1 MENQVTDVTDRTD
14 RTDLTNGTHRTD
26 RNAIKRIAVYCG
38 ANVGHDPAYKLAAEQ
53 VGRTLAEQG
62 IGLVYGGG
70 GVGLMGV
77 VADAALAAGGEV
89 IGVIPE
95 ALQALEVGHK
105 NLTSM
110 HVVPDMHSRKAMMLR
125 LADAVIAM
133 PGGFGT
139 MDELFEALTW
149 SQLDYHRKLCGLL
162 NVAGYYDHLIAWI
175 NHSVDVGLVKAV
187 NKDLIV
193 SGDHIDELLRG
204 LRKRDF
210 PLSQKW
216 MGR

>member
-1 MENQVTDVTDRTD
+1 MANV
-14 RTDLTNGTHRTD
+14 
-26 RNAIKRIAVYCG
+26 IKRIVVYCG
-38 ANVGHDPAYKLAAEQ
+38 ANVGNNPAYKAAAVA

-95 ALQALEVGHK
+95 ALKALEVEHK
-105 NLTSM
+105 GLSDL
-110 HVVPDMHSRKAMMLR
+110 HVVPDMHSRKAMMLG

-149 SQLDYHRKLCGLL
+149 SQLDYHQKLCGVL
-162 NVAGYYDHLIAWI
+162 NVAGYYDHLLAWI
-175 NHSVDVGLVKAV
+175 AHSVDAGLVKSA
-187 NKDLIV
+187 NLGLIV
-193 SGDHIDELLRG
+193 SGMTVDEVLDG
-204 LRKRDF
+204 LRSKPF
-210 PLSQKW
+210 PLGTKW

>member
-1 MENQVTDVTDRTD
+1 ME
-14 RTDLTNGTHRTD
+14 THVKD
-26 RNAIKRIAVYCG
+26 IKRVVVYCG
-38 ANVGHDPAYKLAAEQ
+38 ANVGNNPAYKAAAEE

-95 ALQALEVGHK
+95 ALKALEVEHK
-105 NLTSM
+105 NLSSM
-110 HVVPDMHSRKAMMLR
+110 HVVPDMHSRKAMMLG

-139 MDELFEALTW
+139 LDELFEALTW
-149 SQLDYHRKLCGLL
+149 SQLDYHRKLCGIL
-162 NVAGYYDHLIAWI
+162 NVAGYYDHLLAWVK
-175 NHSVDVGLVKAV
+175 HSVDSGLVKAV
-187 NKDLIV
+187 NMELIV
-193 SGDHIDELLRG
+193 AADNIADVLHG
-204 LRKRDF
+204 LRTKDF

>member
-1 MENQVTDVTDRTD
+1 ME
-14 RTDLTNGTHRTD
+14 THVKD
-26 RNAIKRIAVYCG
+26 IKRVVVYCG
-38 ANVGHDPAYKLAAEQ
+38 ANVGNNPAYKAAAEE

-95 ALQALEVGHK
+95 ALKALEVEHK
-105 NLTSM
+105 NLSSM
-110 HVVPDMHSRKAMMLR
+110 HVVPDMHSRKAMMLG

-139 MDELFEALTW
+139 LDELFEALTW
-149 SQLDYHRKLCGLL
+149 SQLDYHRKLCGVL
-162 NVAGYYDHLIAWI
+162 NVAGYYDHLLAWVK
-175 NHSVDVGLVKAV
+175 HSVDAGLVKAV
-187 NKDLIV
+187 NMELIV
-193 SGDHIDELLRG
+193 AADNIADVLHG
-204 LRKRDF
+204 LRTKDF

>member
-1 MENQVTDVTDRTD
+1 MGNE
-14 RTDLTNGTHRTD
+14 
-26 RNAIKRIAVYCG
+26 IKRIVVYCG
-38 ANVGHDPAYKLAAEQ
+38 ANVGNNPAYQAAAVA

-77 VADAALAAGGEV
+77 VANAALEAGGEV

-95 ALQALEVGHK
+95 ALKALEVEHK
-105 NLTSM
+105 GLTDL
-110 HVVPDMHSRKAMMLR
+110 HVVPDMHSRKAMMLG

-149 SQLDYHRKLCGLL
+149 SQLDYHRKLCGVL
-162 NVAGYYDHLIAWI
+162 NVAGYYDHLLAWI
-175 NHSVDVGLVKAV
+175 AHSVDVGLVKSA
-187 NKDLIV
+187 NLGLIV
-193 SGDHIDELLRG
+193 AGATVQEVLDG
-204 LRKRDF
+204 LRSKPF
-210 PLSQKW
+210 PLDKKW

>member
-1 MENQVTDVTDRTD
+1 ME
-14 RTDLTNGTHRTD
+14 THVKD
-26 RNAIKRIAVYCG
+26 IKRVVVYCG
-38 ANVGHDPAYKLAAEQ
+38 ANVGNNPAYKAAAEE

-95 ALQALEVGHK
+95 ALKALEVEHK
-105 NLTSM
+105 NLSSM
-110 HVVPDMHSRKAMMLR
+110 HIVPDMHSRKAMMLG

-139 MDELFEALTW
+139 LDELFEALTW
-149 SQLDYHRKLCGLL
+149 SQLDYHRKLCGIL
-162 NVAGYYDHLIAWI
+162 NVAGYYDHLLAWVK
-175 NHSVDVGLVKAV
+175 HSVDAGLVKAV
-187 NKDLIV
+187 NMELIV
-193 SGDHIDELLRG
+193 AADNIADVLHG
-204 LRKRDF
+204 LRTKDF

>member
-1 MENQVTDVTDRTD
+1 MANE
-14 RTDLTNGTHRTD
+14 
-26 RNAIKRIAVYCG
+26 IKRIVVYCG
-38 ANVGHDPAYKLAAEQ
+38 ANVGNNPVYEAAAVA

-95 ALQALEVGHK
+95 ALKALEVEHK
-105 NLTSM
+105 GLTSM
-110 HVVPDMHSRKAMMLR
+110 HVVPDMHSRKAMMLG

-162 NVAGYYDHLIAWI
+162 NVAGYYDHLLAWI
-175 NHSVDVGLVKAV
+175 NHSVAVGLVKPA
-187 NKDLIV
+187 NLGLIV
-193 SGDHIDELLRG
+193 AGATVDEVLDG
-204 LRKRDF
+204 LRSKPF
-210 PLSQKW
+210 PLERKW

>member
-1 MENQVTDVTDRTD
+1 MASE
-14 RTDLTNGTHRTD
+14 
-26 RNAIKRIAVYCG
+26 IKRIVVYCG
-38 ANVGHDPAYKLAAEQ
+38 ANVGNNPAYVAAAVA

-95 ALQALEVGHK
+95 ALKALEVEHNG
-105 NLTSM
+105 LSDL
-110 HVVPDMHSRKAMMLR
+110 HVVPDMHSRKAMMLG

-139 MDELFEALTW
+139 LDELFEALTW
-149 SQLDYHRKLCGLL
+149 SQLGYHRKLCGVL
-162 NVAGYYDHLIAWI
+162 NVAGYYDHLLAWI
-175 NHSVDVGLVKAV
+175 AHSVDVGLVKPA
-187 NKDLIV
+187 NLGLIV
-193 SGDHIDELLRG
+193 AGTTVDEVLDG
-204 LRKRDF
+204 LRSQPF
-210 PLSQKW
+210 PLDKKW

>member
-1 MENQVTDVTDRTD
+1 ME
-14 RTDLTNGTHRTD
+14 THVKD
-26 RNAIKRIAVYCG
+26 IKRVVVYCG
-38 ANVGHDPAYKLAAEQ
+38 ANVGNNPAYKAAAEE

-95 ALQALEVGHK
+95 ALKALEVEHK
-105 NLTSM
+105 NLSSM
-110 HVVPDMHSRKAMMLR
+110 HVVPDMHSRKAMMLG

-139 MDELFEALTW
+139 LDELFEALTW
-149 SQLDYHRKLCGLL
+149 SQLDYHRKLCGIL
-162 NVAGYYDHLIAWI
+162 NVAGYYDHLLAWVK
-175 NHSVDVGLVKAV
+175 HSVDSGLVKAV
-187 NKDLIV
+187 NMELIV
-193 SGDHIDELLRG
+193 AADNIADVLHG
-204 LRKRDF
+204 LRTKDF
-210 PLSQKW
+210 PLAQKW

>member
-1 MENQVTDVTDRTD
+1 MKD
-14 RTDLTNGTHRTD
+14 
-26 RNAIKRIAVYCG
+26 IKRVVVYCG
-38 ANVGHDPAYKLAAEQ
+38 ANVGNNPAYKSAAEA

-89 IGVIPE
+89 IGIIPE
-95 ALQALEVGHK
+95 ALKVLEVGHK

-110 HVVPDMHSRKAMMLR
+110 HVVPDMHSRKAMMLG

-139 MDELFEALTW
+139 LDELFEALTW
-149 SQLDYHRKLCGLL
+149 SQLDYHRKLCGIL
-162 NVAGYYDHLIAWI
+162 NVAGYYDHLLAWVK
-175 NHSVDVGLVKAV
+175 HSVDAGLVKAV
-187 NKDLIV
+187 NMDLIV
-193 SGDHIDELLRG
+193 AADNIADVLHG
-204 LRKRDF
+204 LRTKDF

>member
-1 MENQVTDVTDRTD
+1 MAND
-14 RTDLTNGTHRTD
+14 
-26 RNAIKRIAVYCG
+26 IKRIVVYCG
-38 ANVGHDPAYKLAAEQ
+38 ANVGNNPAYKAAAES

-95 ALQALEVGHK
+95 ALKLLEVGHK
-105 NLTSM
+105 NLTAM
-110 HVVPDMHSRKAMMLR
+110 HVVPDMHSRKAMMLG
-125 LADAVIAM
+125 LAEAVIAM

-162 NVAGYYDHLIAWI
+162 NVAGYYDHLMSWI

-187 NKDLIV
+187 NKELIV
-193 SGDHIDELLRG
+193 VGETVDELLIG
-204 LRKRDF
+204 LRKREF
-210 PLSQKW
+210 PLAQKW

>member
-1 MENQVTDVTDRTD
+1 VSNE
-14 RTDLTNGTHRTD
+14 
-26 RNAIKRIAVYCG
+26 IKRVVVYCG
-38 ANVGHDPAYKLAAEQ
+38 ANVGLNPAYQDAAEA

-95 ALQALEVGHK
+95 ALKALEVEHK
-105 NLTSM
+105 NLTDM
-110 HVVPDMHSRKAMMLR
+110 HVVPDMHSRKAMMLG

-162 NVAGYYDHLIAWI
+162 NVAGFYDHLIAWI
-175 NHSVDVGLVKAV
+175 EHSVEVGLVKSV
-187 NKDLIV
+187 NMDLIV
-193 SGDHIDELLRG
+193 QGSSIDELLHG
-204 LRKRDF
+204 LRTRPF
-210 PLSQKW
+210 PLAKKW

>member
-1 MENQVTDVTDRTD
+1 MAND
-14 RTDLTNGTHRTD
+14 
-26 RNAIKRIAVYCG
+26 IKRIVVYCG
-38 ANVGHDPAYKLAAEQ
+38 ANVGFNPAYKEAASL
-53 VGRTLAEQG
+53 VGRTLAEEG

-70 GVGLMGV
+70 GVGLMRT

-95 ALQALEVGHK
+95 ALKALEVEHK
-105 NLTSM
+105 NLTAM
-110 HVVPDMHSRKAMMLR
+110 HVVPDMHSRKAMMLG

-162 NVAGYYDHLIAWI
+162 NVAGYYDHLIAWVR
-175 NHSVDVGLVKAV
+175 HSVEVGLVKAV
-187 NKDLIV
+187 NHDLLV
-193 SGDHIDELLRG
+193 HGESVQELLHG
-204 LRKRDF
+204 LRTREF
-210 PLSQKW
+210 PLAQKW

>member
-1 MENQVTDVTDRTD
+1 MANE
-14 RTDLTNGTHRTD
+14 
-26 RNAIKRIAVYCG
+26 IKRIVIYCG
-38 ANVGHDPAYKLAAEQ
+38 ANVGNNPAYKAAAIV

-77 VADAALAAGGEV
+77 VADAALDAGGEV

-95 ALQALEVGHK
+95 ALKVLEVGHK
-105 NLTSM
+105 NLTAM
-110 HVVPDMHSRKAMMLR
+110 HVVPDMHSRKAMMLG

-149 SQLDYHRKLCGLL
+149 SQLDYHRKLCGVL
-162 NVAGYYDHLIAWI
+162 NVAGYFDHVLAWL
-175 NHSVDVGLVKAV
+175 NHSVAEGLVKPE
-187 NKDLIV
+187 NLGLIV
-193 SGDHIDELLRG
+193 ARSTIDEVLDG
-204 LRKRDF
+204 LRSREF
-210 PLSQKW
+210 PLAQKW

>member
-1 MENQVTDVTDRTD
+1 ME
-14 RTDLTNGTHRTD
+14 THVKD
-26 RNAIKRIAVYCG
+26 IKRVVVYCG
-38 ANVGHDPAYKLAAEQ
+38 ANVGNNPAYKSAAEE

-89 IGVIPE
+89 IGIIPE
-95 ALQALEVGHK
+95 ALKVLEVGHK

-110 HVVPDMHSRKAMMLR
+110 HVVPDMHSRKAMMLG

-139 MDELFEALTW
+139 LDELFEALTW
-149 SQLDYHRKLCGLL
+149 SQLDYHRKLCGIL
-162 NVAGYYDHLIAWI
+162 NVAGYYDHLLAWVK
-175 NHSVDVGLVKAV
+175 HSVDAGLVKAV
-187 NKDLIV
+187 NMELIV
-193 SGDHIDELLRG
+193 AADNIADVLHG
-204 LRKRDF
+204 LRTKDF

>member
-1 MENQVTDVTDRTD
+1 VANE
-14 RTDLTNGTHRTD
+14 
-26 RNAIKRIAVYCG
+26 IKRIVVYCG
-38 ANVGHDPAYKLAAEQ
+38 ANVGNNPAYRVAAEN

-89 IGVIPE
+89 IGVIPQ
-95 ALQALEVGHK
+95 ALKALEVEHK
-105 NLTSM
+105 NLTEM
-110 HVVPDMHSRKAMMLR
+110 HVVPDMHSRKAMMLG
-125 LADAVIAM
+125 LSDGVIAM

-162 NVAGYYDHLIAWI
+162 NVAGYYDHLLAWVK
-175 NHSVDVGLVKAV
+175 HSVEVGLVKAV
-187 NKDLIV
+187 NMELIV
-193 SGDHIDELLRG
+193 PGETVEELLHG
-204 LRKRDF
+204 LRTRDF

>member
-1 MENQVTDVTDRTD
+1 MATD
-14 RTDLTNGTHRTD
+14 
-26 RNAIKRIAVYCG
+26 IKRVVVYCG
-38 ANVGHDPAYKLAAEQ
+38 ANVGNNPVYRAAAEA

-89 IGVIPE
+89 VGVIPE
-95 ALQALEVGHK
+95 ALKVLEVGHK
-105 NLTSM
+105 NLTAM
-110 HVVPDMHSRKAMMLR
+110 HVVPDMLSRKAMMLG
-125 LADAVIAM
+125 LADAVIAL

-162 NVAGYYDHLIAWI
+162 NVAGYYDHLLAWVR
-175 NHSVDVGLVKAV
+175 HSVDVGLVKAV
-187 NKDLIV
+187 NMELII
-193 SGDHIDELLRG
+193 SGDSVGELLDG
-204 LRKRDF
+204 LRSREF

>member
-1 MENQVTDVTDRTD
+1 VT
-14 RTDLTNGTHRTD
+14 
-26 RNAIKRIAVYCG
+26 ASIKRVVVYCG
-38 ANVGHDPAYKLAAEQ
+38 ANVGNNPAYQLAAEA
-53 VGRTLAEQG
+53 VGTTLAQQG

-89 IGVIPE
+89 IGVIPQ
-95 ALQALEVGHK
+95 ALKALEVEHRG
-105 NLTSM
+105 LTEM
-110 HVVPDMHSRKAMMLR
+110 HVVPDMHSRKAMMLG
-125 LADAVIAM
+125 LSDAVIAM

-149 SQLDYHRKLCGLL
+149 SQLDYHRMLCGLL

-175 NHSVDVGLVKAV
+175 DHAVEAGLLKKA
-187 NKDLIV
+187 NLGLIV
-193 SGDHIDELLRG
+193 HGTEIATLLDD
-204 LRKRDF
+204 LRARPF
-210 PLSQKW
+210 PLEKKW

>member
-1 MENQVTDVTDRTD
+1 MANE
-14 RTDLTNGTHRTD
+14 
-26 RNAIKRIAVYCG
+26 IKRIVVYCG
-38 ANVGHDPAYKLAAEQ
+38 ANVGNNPAYKAAAIV

-77 VADAALAAGGEV
+77 VADAALDAGGEV

-95 ALQALEVGHK
+95 ALKVLEVGHK
-105 NLTSM
+105 NLTAM
-110 HVVPDMHSRKAMMLR
+110 HVVPDMHSRKAMMLG

-149 SQLDYHRKLCGLL
+149 SQLDYHRKLCGVL
-162 NVAGYYDHLIAWI
+162 NVAGYFDHVLAWL
-175 NHSVDVGLVKAV
+175 NHSVAEGLVKPE
-187 NKDLIV
+187 NLGLIV
-193 SGDHIDELLRG
+193 ARSTIDEVLDG
-204 LRKRDF
+204 LRSREF
-210 PLSQKW
+210 PLAQKW

>member
-1 MENQVTDVTDRTD
+1 MENQSTQNR
-14 RTDLTNGTHRTD
+14 HRND
-26 RNAIKRIAVYCG
+26 IKRIVVYCG
-38 ANVGHDPAYKLAAEQ
+38 ANVGNNPAYKIAAEN

-95 ALQALEVGHK
+95 ALKALEVGHK
-105 NLTSM
+105 NLTAM
-110 HVVPDMHSRKAMMLR
+110 HVVPDMHSRKAMMLG

-175 NHSVDVGLVKAV
+175 NHSVDAGLVKAV

-193 SGDHIDELLRG
+193 SGDSMDELLRG
-204 LRKRDF
+204 LRKREF

>member
-1 MENQVTDVTDRTD
+1 ME
-14 RTDLTNGTHRTD
+14 THVKD
-26 RNAIKRIAVYCG
+26 IKRVVVYCG
-38 ANVGHDPAYKLAAEQ
+38 ANVGNNPAYKAAAEE

-95 ALQALEVGHK
+95 ALKALEVEHK
-105 NLTSM
+105 NLSSM
-110 HVVPDMHSRKAMMLR
+110 HVVPDMHSRKAMMLG

-139 MDELFEALTW
+139 LDELFEALTW
-149 SQLDYHRKLCGLL
+149 SQLDYHRKLCGIL
-162 NVAGYYDHLIAWI
+162 NVAGYYDHLLAWVK
-175 NHSVDVGLVKAV
+175 HSVDAGLVKAV
-187 NKDLIV
+187 NMELIV
-193 SGDHIDELLRG
+193 AADNIADVLHG
-204 LRKRDF
+204 LRTKDF

>member
-1 MENQVTDVTDRTD
+1 MANQIR
-14 RTDLTNGTHRTD
+14 
-26 RNAIKRIAVYCG
+26 RIVVYCG
-38 ANVGHDPAYKLAAEQ
+38 ANVGNNPAYRAAAET

-95 ALQALEVGHK
+95 ALKALEVEHK
-105 NLTSM
+105 NLTEM
-110 HVVPDMHSRKAMMLR
+110 HVVPDMHSRKAMMLG
-125 LADAVIAM
+125 LSDGVIAM

-162 NVAGYYDHLIAWI
+162 NVAGYYDHLLAWVK
-175 NHSVDVGLVKAV
+175 HSVEVGLVKAV
-187 NKDLIV
+187 NMELIV
-193 SGDHIDELLRG
+193 PGETVEELLHGMRT
-204 LRKRDF
+204 REF
-210 PLSQKW
+210 PLAQKW

>member
-1 MENQVTDVTDRTD
+1 MENQDVQTTY
-14 RTDLTNGTHRTD
+14 
-26 RNAIKRIAVYCG
+26 RNDIKRIVVYCG
-38 ANVGHDPAYKLAAEQ
+38 ANVGSNPAYKTAAET

-70 GVGLMGV
+70 GVGLMGI

-95 ALQALEVGHK
+95 ALKVLEVGHK
-105 NLTSM
+105 NLTAM
-110 HVVPDMHSRKAMMLR
+110 HVVPDMHSRKAMMLG

-175 NHSVDVGLVKAV
+175 NHSVDAGMVKAV
-187 NKDLIV
+187 NKALIV
-193 SGDHIDELLRG
+193 SGDSVGEILGDLRN
-204 LRKRDF
+204 REF
-210 PLSQKW
+210 PLSQQ
-216 MGR
+216 RPAR

>member
-1 MENQVTDVTDRTD
+1 MDNQD
-14 RTDLTNGTHRTD
+14 THPND
-26 RNAIKRIAVYCG
+26 IKRIVVYCG
-38 ANVGHDPAYKLAAEQ
+38 ANVGNNPAYKIAAET
-53 VGRTLAEQG
+53 VGRTLAQQG

-95 ALQALEVGHK
+95 ALKALEVGHK
-105 NLTSM
+105 NLTAM
-110 HVVPDMHSRKAMMLR
+110 HVVPDMHSRKAMMLG

-162 NVAGYYDHLIAWI
+162 NVEGYYDHLIAWI
-175 NHSVDVGLVKAV
+175 NHSVDVGMVKAV

-193 SGDHIDELLRG
+193 SGGSVDALLRG
-204 LRKRDF
+204 LREREF

>member
-1 MENQVTDVTDRTD
+1 MAIVANE
-14 RTDLTNGTHRTD
+14 
-26 RNAIKRIAVYCG
+26 IKRIVVYCG
-38 ANVGHDPAYKLAAEQ
+38 ANVGNNPAYEAAAVA

-95 ALQALEVGHK
+95 ALKALEVEHK
-105 NLTSM
+105 GLSDL
-110 HVVPDMHSRKAMMLR
+110 HVVPDMHSRKAMMLG
-125 LADAVIAM
+125 LADAVIAL

-149 SQLDYHRKLCGLL
+149 SQLDYHRMLCGVL
-162 NVAGYYDHLIAWI
+162 NVAGYYDHLLAWI
-175 NHSVDVGLVKAV
+175 AHSVAVGLVKPA
-187 NKDLIV
+187 NLGLIV
-193 SGDHIDELLRG
+193 AGTTVQEVLDG
-204 LRKRDF
+204 LRSQPF
-210 PLSQKW
+210 PLDKKW
-216 MGR
+216 RGR

>member
-1 MENQVTDVTDRTD
+1 MSDQVS
-14 RTDLTNGTHRTD
+14 HR
-26 RNAIKRIAVYCG
+26 NEIKRIVVYCG
-38 ANVGHDPAYKLAAEQ
+38 ANVGNNQAFADAAAT

-95 ALQALEVGHK
+95 ALKVLEVGHK
-105 NLTSM
+105 NLTAM
-110 HVVPDMHSRKAMMLR
+110 HVVPDMHSRKAMMLG
-125 LADAVIAM
+125 LADAVIAL

-162 NVAGYYDHLIAWI
+162 NVAGYYDHLIAWV
-175 NHSVDVGLVKAV
+175 NHAVDAGLLKAV

-193 SGDHIDELLRG
+193 SSDSVEELLRV
-204 LRKRDF
+204 LRERAF

>member
-1 MENQVTDVTDRTD
+1 MANE
-14 RTDLTNGTHRTD
+14 L
-26 RNAIKRIAVYCG
+26 KRIVVYCG
-38 ANVGHDPAYKLAAEQ
+38 ANFGNNPAYRAAAET

-95 ALQALEVGHK
+95 ALKALEVEHK
-105 NLTSM
+105 NLTEM
-110 HVVPDMHSRKAMMLR
+110 HVVPDMHSRKAMMLG
-125 LADAVIAM
+125 LSDGVIAM

-162 NVAGYYDHLIAWI
+162 NVAGYYDHLLAWVK
-175 NHSVDVGLVKAV
+175 HSVDVGLVKAV
-187 NKDLIV
+187 NMELIV
-193 SGDHIDELLRG
+193 PGETVEALLHGMRT
-204 LRKRDF
+204 REF

>member
-1 MENQVTDVTDRTD
+1 VGNE
-14 RTDLTNGTHRTD
+14 
-26 RNAIKRIAVYCG
+26 IKRIVVYCG
-38 ANVGHDPAYKLAAEQ
+38 ANVGNNPAYQAAAVA

-77 VADAALAAGGEV
+77 VANAALEAGGEV

-95 ALQALEVGHK
+95 ALKALEVEHK
-105 NLTSM
+105 GLTDL
-110 HVVPDMHSRKAMMLR
+110 HVVPDMHSRKAMMLG

-149 SQLDYHRKLCGLL
+149 SQLDYHRKLCGVL
-162 NVAGYYDHLIAWI
+162 NVAGYYDHLLAWI
-175 NHSVDVGLVKAV
+175 AHSVDVGLVKSA
-187 NKDLIV
+187 NLGLIV
-193 SGDHIDELLRG
+193 AGATVQEVLDG
-204 LRKRDF
+204 LRSKPF
-210 PLSQKW
+210 PLDKKW

>member
-1 MENQVTDVTDRTD
+1 ME
-14 RTDLTNGTHRTD
+14 THVKD
-26 RNAIKRIAVYCG
+26 IKRVVVYCG
-38 ANVGHDPAYKLAAEQ
+38 ANVGNNPAYKAAAEE

-95 ALQALEVGHK
+95 ALKALEVEHK
-105 NLTSM
+105 NLSSM
-110 HVVPDMHSRKAMMLR
+110 HVVPDMHSRKAMMLG
-125 LADAVIAM
+125 LADAVIAL

-139 MDELFEALTW
+139 LDELFEALTW
-149 SQLDYHRKLCGLL
+149 SQLDYHRKLCGIL
-162 NVAGYYDHLIAWI
+162 NVAGYYDHLLAWVK
-175 NHSVDVGLVKAV
+175 HSVDAGLVKAV
-187 NKDLIV
+187 NMELIV
-193 SGDHIDELLRG
+193 AADNIADVLHG
-204 LRKRDF
+204 LRTKDF

>member
-1 MENQVTDVTDRTD
+1 VGNVNV
-14 RTDLTNGTHRTD
+14 
-26 RNAIKRIAVYCG
+26 IKRIVVYCG
-38 ANVGHDPAYKLAAEQ
+38 ANAGNNPAYKAAAID

-95 ALQALEVGHK
+95 ALKALEVEHK
-105 NLTSM
+105 GLTDL
-110 HVVPDMHSRKAMMLR
+110 HVVPDMHSRKAMMLG

-149 SQLDYHRKLCGLL
+149 SQLDYHRKLCGVL
-162 NVAGYYDHLIAWI
+162 NVAGYYDHLLAWI
-175 NHSVDVGLVKAV
+175 AHSVDVGLVKSA
-187 NKDLIV
+187 NLGLIV
-193 SGDHIDELLRG
+193 AGSTVDELLDG
-204 LRKRDF
+204 LRSQPF
-210 PLSQKW
+210 PLEKKW

>member
-1 MENQVTDVTDRTD
+1 MANQ
-14 RTDLTNGTHRTD
+14 
-26 RNAIKRIAVYCG
+26 IKRVVVYCG
-38 ANVGHDPAYKLAAEQ
+38 ANVGNNPAYTAAAET

-62 IGLVYGGG
+62 IGLVYGGA
-70 GVGLMGV
+70 GVGLMGK

-95 ALQALEVGHK
+95 ALKALEVEHK
-105 NLTSM
+105 GLTNM
-110 HVVPDMHSRKAMMLR
+110 HIVPDMHSRKAMMLG

-162 NVAGYYDHLIAWI
+162 NVAGFYDHLIAWI
-175 NHSVDVGLVKAV
+175 QHSVHVGLVREV
-187 NKDLIV
+187 NLDLLVHGSTIE
-193 SGDHIDELLRG
+193 ELLQG
-204 LRKRDF
+204 LRIREF
-210 PLSQKW
+210 PLSRKW

>member
-1 MENQVTDVTDRTD
+1 MANE
-14 RTDLTNGTHRTD
+14 
-26 RNAIKRIAVYCG
+26 IKRVVVYCG
-38 ANVGHDPAYKLAAEQ
+38 ANVGNNPAYKIAAET

-95 ALQALEVGHK
+95 ALKALEVEHK
-105 NLTSM
+105 GLSDL
-110 HVVPDMHSRKAMMLR
+110 HVVPDMHSRKAMMLG
-125 LADAVIAM
+125 LADAVIAL

-149 SQLDYHRKLCGLL
+149 SQLDYHRKLCGVL
-162 NVAGYYDHLIAWI
+162 NVAGYYDHLLAWVA
-175 NHSVDVGLVKAV
+175 HSVDVGLVKPA
-187 NKDLIV
+187 NLGLIV
-193 SGDHIDELLRG
+193 SGATVDAVLDG
-204 LRKRDF
+204 LRSKPF
-210 PLSQKW
+210 PLEKKW

>member
-1 MENQVTDVTDRTD
+1 MANQ
-14 RTDLTNGTHRTD
+14 
-26 RNAIKRIAVYCG
+26 IKRVVVYCG
-38 ANVGHDPAYKLAAEQ
+38 ANVGNNPAYKLAAET

-95 ALQALEVGHK
+95 ALKVLEVEHRG
-105 NLTSM
+105 LTDL
-110 HVVPDMHSRKAMMLR
+110 HVVPDMHSRKAMMLG

-149 SQLDYHRKLCGLL
+149 SQLGYHRKLCGVL
-162 NVAGYYDHLIAWI
+162 NVAGYYDHLLAWVA
-175 NHSVDVGLVKAV
+175 HSVEVGLVKSA
-187 NKDLIV
+187 NLGLIV
-193 SGDHIDELLRG
+193 AGSTVEELLDG
-204 LRKRDF
+204 LRTKPF
-210 PLSQKW
+210 PLEKKW

>member
-1 MENQVTDVTDRTD
+1 ME
-14 RTDLTNGTHRTD
+14 THVKD
-26 RNAIKRIAVYCG
+26 IKRVVVYCG
-38 ANVGHDPAYKLAAEQ
+38 ANVGNNPAYKAAAED

-89 IGVIPE
+89 IGIIPE
-95 ALQALEVGHK
+95 ALKALEVEHK
-105 NLTSM
+105 NLTSI
-110 HVVPDMHSRKAMMLR
+110 HVVPDMHSRKAMMLG
-125 LADAVIAM
+125 LSDAVIAM

-149 SQLDYHRKLCGLL
+149 SQLDYHRKLCGVL
-162 NVAGYYDHLIAWI
+162 NVAGYYDHLLAWVK
-175 NHSVDVGLVKAV
+175 HSVDAGLVKAV
-187 NKDLIV
+187 NMELIV
-193 SGDHIDELLRG
+193 AADKIADVLHG
-204 LRKRDF
+204 LRTKDF